1 MHQPLTNAIIGMREE
16 KVASLIDQGSH
27 YWDVQ
32 KVLSCYIP
40 SIAQAILKINL
51 LQVDQPDMLTW
62 DHEKMDSIRLR
73 VLNR

>member
-1 MHQPLTNAIIGMREE
+1 MREE
-16 KVASLIDQGSH
+16 KVALLIDQGFH

-40 SIAQAILKINL
+40 RIAQAILKTNL
-51 LQVDQPDMLTW
+51 LQVDQLDMLTW
-62 DHEKMDSIRLR
+62 DRKKMDSIRLR